1 MVARK
6 CPRIGGTLPPPQESD
21 EDRLREAL
29 DEACV
34 MLNRAKRPVVL
45 AGVEIHRF
53 GLQEALVRLIEHT
66 GLPVA
71 ATLLGKSVISE
82 RHPQYLG
89 VYAGALSRDSVRRV
103 VENSDCLLILGAFM
117 SDINLGIGSA
127 KLDPGMSI
135 YATSERIAI
144 KYHHYEHVVLE
155 DFIKGIRRK
164 CERLVTPRASKVLE
178 PPVPFKAQ
186 PKRALS
192 VKRLFRALNDFIDD
206 DFVVIADPGDAMF
219 GSLDLTIHKR
229 TEFISPAYYTSLGYA
244 VPAALGAQ
252 IGARRRLRPL
262 VLVGDGSFQIAGQE
276 ISTIARYGLN
286 PIVLVLNNKGY
297 TTERFLNEGP
307 YNDILNWS
315 YHRLPDILG
324 VGLGLEVR
332 TEGEFLA
339 ALETAR
345 DNKDSYSIINAHLE
359 PMDCSDALMRLGK
372 RMGALVRAEKGKQ

>member
-1 MVARK
+1 
-6 CPRIGGTLPPPQESD
+6 
-21 EDRLREAL
+21 
-29 DEACV
+29 
-34 MLNRAKRPVVL
+34 
-45 AGVEIHRF
+45 
-53 GLQEALVRLIEHT
+53 
-66 GLPVA
+66 
-71 ATLLGKSVISE
+71 
-82 RHPQYLG
+82 
-89 VYAGALSRDSVRRV
+89 
-103 VENSDCLLILGAFM
+103 
-117 SDINLGIGSA
+117 
-127 KLDPGMSI
+127 
-135 YATSERIAI
+135 
-144 KYHHYEHVVLE
+144 
-155 DFIKGIRRK
+155 
-164 CERLVTPRASKVLE
+164 
-178 PPVPFKAQ
+178 
-186 PKRALS
+186 
-192 VKRLFRALNDFIDD
+192 
-206 DFVVIADPGDAMF
+206 MF